1 MIVSLLYKVVCK
13 LMSVPAMLLRSEAA
27 KDAEL
32 LVLRHENV
40 VLRRQLTGPVRYETA
55 DRFWFA
61 ALSRLVDR
69 SHWKVVFPVT
79 PGTLLG
85 WHRRFVAWKWD
96 YSARRRTGRPSTQTA
111 IRALVLRLARENPR
125 WGHRR
130 IHGELVRLGHRIG
143 ASTVWEVLNRAGIDP
158 APRRGGPTW
167 REFLTAQ
174 AEGIIAADFFH
185 IDTVLGARLYAL
197 AFLEHGTRR
206 LHITGV
212 TAHPTRN
219 WTVQQ
224 ARNLTGELGARMESL
239 RFLLRDRDGK
249 YGDAFDAVFEAEEL
263 RVIATAPRAPRMNA
277 HCERVIGSIRREVL
291 DHVLIMGESHAR
303 RVLAAYQTHY
313 NEHRPHQARDQ
324 LPPDAHEHLRVAH
337 DLDVSGRRPVRTR
350 ILGGAIN
357 EYRYAA

>member
-1 MIVSLLYKVVCK
+1 VFVRLLYKVTRK
-13 LMSVPAMLLRSEAA
+13 LISFPSVLLRSDAA

-32 LVLRHENV
+32 LVLRHENA
-40 VLRRQLTGPVRYETA
+40 VLRRQLTGPVSYEPA

-61 ALSRLVDR
+61 ALSGLIPRLR
-69 SHWKVVFPVT
+69 WRHVFPVT

-85 WHRRFVAWKWD
+85 WHRRFIAVKWD
-96 YSARRRTGRPSTQTA
+96 YSARRRTGRPPTTTA
-111 IRALVLRLARENPR
+111 IKNLVLQLAGENPR

-130 IHGELVRLGHRIG
+130 IQGELARLGHRIA
-143 ASTVWEVLNRAGIDP
+143 ASTVWEILHVAGIDP
-158 APRRGGPTW
+158 APRRSGPTW

-185 IDTVLGARLYAL
+185 IDTALGKRLYAL

-212 TAHPTRN
+212 TAHPTRD

-224 ARNLTGELGARMESL
+224 ARNLAADLGVRMESL

-249 YGDAFDAVFEAEEL
+249 YGAAFDAVFQAEE
-263 RVIATAPRAPRMNA
+263 RDVITSAPRAPRMNS

-291 DHVLIMGESHAR
+291 DHVLILSEAHVR
-303 RVLAAYQTHY
+303 QVLAGYQSHY
-313 NEHRPHQARDQ
+313 NGHRPHQARNQ
-324 LPPDAHEHLRVAH
+324 LPPDAQEQPVAT
-337 DLDVSGRRPVRTR
+337 DVGTHKLLRTR
-350 ILGGAIN
+350 ILGGLVN
-357 EYRYAA
+357 QYRYAA